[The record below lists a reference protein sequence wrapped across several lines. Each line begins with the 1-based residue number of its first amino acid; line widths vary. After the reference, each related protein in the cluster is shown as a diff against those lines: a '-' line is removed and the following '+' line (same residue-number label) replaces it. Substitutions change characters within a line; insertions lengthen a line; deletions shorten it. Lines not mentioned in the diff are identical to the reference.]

1 MALEPCLLPG
11 HPLWEVF
18 HESSKWRSEHLAEVA
33 RRARARA
40 SAPVTVTRR
49 PVVESASQFPFP
61 EIGSGLMVS
70 LGEALKRRRS
80 SRALAGRPLGWDQ
93 IGTLLWAAGGALPD
107 ASPTGHRRRTFPSAG
122 ACYPVEIYFCLPI
135 PPVGAAVGPYCYLP
149 EQAGYAALPC
159 AHPLEELL
167 AASAYPELV
176 APAGLLVFVV
186 GVPAR
191 VTSRYG
197 ARGYRFVLIESGHIG
212 QNLYLAA
219 AAMDLGV
226 VALGGWDDAL
236 VDRWLGLDGIR
247 ASSLYALAVGHPE
260 GEHGRD

>member
-18 HESSKWRSEHLAEVA
+18 HESSKWQSDHFAEVA
-33 RRARARA
+33 RRARALA
-40 SAPVTVTRR
+40 SAPVTVNRR
-49 PVVESASQFPFP
+49 PIGESGPQFQFP
-61 EIGSGLMVS
+61 EVASGLVVP

-93 IGTLLWAAGGALPD
+93 IGTLLWAAGGALPGVL
-107 ASPTGHRRRTFPSAG
+107 PTGHRRRTFPSAG
-122 ACYPVEIYFCLPI
+122 ACYPVEIYFCLPV
-135 PPVGAAVGPYCYLP
+135 PPDGAAAGPYCYLP
-149 EQAGYAALPC
+149 EQGGYAALPC
-159 AHPLEELL
+159 EHPLEELL
-167 AASAYPELV
+167 AASAYPDLV

-191 VTSRYG
+191 VTTRYG

-219 AAMDLGV
+219 AAMDLAV

-247 ASSLYALAVGHPE
+247 ASSLYAIAVGHQA
-260 GEHGRD
+260 RDHVRD